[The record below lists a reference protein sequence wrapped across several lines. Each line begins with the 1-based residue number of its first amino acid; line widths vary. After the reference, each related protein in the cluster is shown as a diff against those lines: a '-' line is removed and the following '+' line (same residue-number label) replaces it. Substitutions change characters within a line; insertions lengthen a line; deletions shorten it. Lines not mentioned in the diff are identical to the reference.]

1 MRPSVVESPYLP
13 TPSIFGPAQ
22 NSLKNHGRSDRRL
35 TAGQIASR
43 SDRRHGRSDRHPQF
57 QKTKHGL
64 AGLTATMAGQ
74 TATDLTVLEQ
84 NRKRMLSQTI
94 NAIAN

>member
-22 NSLKNHGRSDRRL
+22 ISQILNCRSDRQP
-35 TAGQIASR
+35 TAGQTASR
-43 SDRRHGRSDRHPQF
+43 SDRQIGRSDRQQPF

-74 TATDLTVLEQ
+74 TATDLT
-84 NRKRMLSQTI
+84 
-94 NAIAN
+94 AC

>member
-1 MRPSVVESPYLP
+1 MGPRVVEPPLLP

-22 NSLKNHGRSDRRL
+22 ISLKIQGRSDRQLR
-35 TAGQIASR
+35 AGQTASR
-43 SDRRHGRSDRHPQF
+43 SDRQLGRSDRQLPF

-74 TATDLTVLEQ
+74 TATDLTAV
-84 NRKRMLSQTI
+84 
-94 NAIAN
+94 